1 MAKTLILILLSCYCF
16 LYPTS
21 TQAEKIKSHFNR
33 LPLMKEKASV
43 DGNRRAI
50 ENIDQISKTPNG
62 EYFEVDNKNPP
73 IESLIYKIDKTR
85 QWKPLR
91 ETKDENLIIYYF
103 HKVDAFANNY
113 YKIVDSI
120 ITAKV
125 EPAKATS
132 RLEKLDATYPNFGAT
147 YTALVATT
155 LASHHTDKA
164 TFWAEK
170 AVSLNRNNPKALL
183 MLSIGEYAR
192 GKKRDSLRYLS
203 DAKKIDPNVTDNYW
217 EIQYVKDKTPE
228 TFSDWFKKTD

>member
-1 MAKTLILILLSCYCF
+1 MTKNLIFVLLSCLYF
-16 LYPTS
+16 LYPIS
-21 TQAEKIKSHFNR
+21 TQAEKIKGHFNR

-50 ENIDQISKTPNG
+50 ENIDYISKTPNG
-62 EYFEVDNKNPP
+62 EYFEIDNKNPP

-91 ETKDENLIIYYF
+91 ETKDEKLIIYYF
-103 HKVDAFANNY
+103 HKVDDYANKY

-120 ITAKV
+120 ITAKL

-155 LASHHTDKA
+155 LASRHTDKA
-164 TFWAEK
+164 TFWAKK
-170 AVSLNRNNPKALL
+170 AVSVNQNNPKALL

-192 GKKRDSLRYLS
+192 GKKFDSLRYLS
-203 DAKKIDPNVTDNYW
+203 DAKRIPLLTMH
-217 EIQYVKDKTPE
+217 
-228 TFSDWFKKTD
+228 FC